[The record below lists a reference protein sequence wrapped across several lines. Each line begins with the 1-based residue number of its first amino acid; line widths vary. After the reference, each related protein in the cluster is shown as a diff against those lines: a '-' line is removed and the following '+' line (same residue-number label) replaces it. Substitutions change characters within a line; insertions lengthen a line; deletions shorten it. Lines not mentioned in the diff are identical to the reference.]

1 MATTYT
7 LISSVTVGSGG
18 ASSIN
23 FTSIPSTY
31 TDLCI
36 KLSARGTLGGG
47 ITWQNLRL
55 RFNGDSGSNYSYR
68 LLATLSGSVLSA
80 SETSTYL
87 RYSYGNYADSTAS
100 TFSNAEYYITNY
112 TSSNNKSISYDSV
125 VENNSSSV
133 YALAITAGLWSNSAA
148 LSSIAITPDAGGD
161 WAQYSTAYLY
171 GISNA

>member
-1 MATTYT
+1 MATYT

-18 ASSIN
+18 AANIE

-31 TDLCI
+31 TDLCV
-36 KLSARGTLGGG
+36 KLSARGTLTGV
-47 ITWQNLRL
+47 TWQNLRL
-55 RFNGDSGSNYSYR
+55 RFNSDSGSNYSYR
-68 LLATLSGSVLSA
+68 LLAALSGSVLSA

-87 RYSYGNYADSTAS
+87 RYSYGPYADTTAS
-100 TFSNAEYYITNY
+100 TFSNAEYYIPNY
-112 TSSNNKSISYDSV
+112 SSSNPKSVSYDSV
-125 VENNSSSV
+125 AENNSSAA
-133 YALAITAGLWSNSAA
+133 ALALTAGLWNNSAA